1 VASKAQ
7 GAPALFT
14 QYKGEDMFGFF
25 KKKAEKKTTSPK
37 ADDENKV
44 AAATQPETTIQDQYI
59 ADQPITGRAEDRF
72 NRAPFATR
80 IAETI
85 ARRVDPSS
93 IVLGL
98 FGPWG
103 DGKTSMLEMMQEA
116 LKPYPNAIV
125 VRFNPWHFQS
135 EDRLLRG
142 FFSTLADAMGR
153 SLPNMKEKAGELL
166 KNYGSVLSLASLT
179 VGGLVQVTPG
189 ETAKG
194 VGEAMSNVGLDELRT
209 RIERMLDEA
218 NKRLVI
224 LIDDIDRLDRE
235 ETHAIF
241 KLVKLSA
248 SFRHTSYVLAF
259 DDIVVSAALG
269 ERYGAGGA
277 PAGRAFLEKI
287 IQVPL
292 NLPPA
297 DENSLRQLALEGVQ
311 NALNQAGIELT
322 QPQVDAFIRHF
333 DDALLPRLETPRR
346 AKLFSNALLFAL
358 PILKG
363 EVNPVD
369 LMLIEGIRVIYP
381 HLYSG
386 IRENPAIFLNGGRD
400 EHRNARQGAVSRID
414 SLIEETTPKLNAD
427 ERETLKSR
435 LLEPLFPRISSMGY
449 RGEWDEIWGA
459 EQKVSSSQYF
469 KRYFTY
475 SVPVGDV
482 PDAHVAALCE
492 AAPAA
497 SDTEKR
503 VLLEAFAARQG
514 LPRVISRLRQREES
528 LTQIQASALITAFAL
543 NGDLLPRERGM
554 MIMADTRAKAGMLIA
569 GLLRQVPAGEL
580 RQAEAER
587 AIQIAMPVGF
597 AMECIRWIRHYEDRP
612 PEKRVLADEGE
623 APLQEIL
630 TARIEEADAA
640 SPLFIAHPKDATSLY
655 WAWSNGTSAA
665 HLRQRLETLF
675 DAVPDQLDDFLA
687 CYVGEAWG
695 MESGLPSPA
704 DFRREQYN
712 SVSRFI
718 SAEYMATNLRLRYG
732 TELDTPQNYPP
743 DTMAQPRRV
752 AHQFMTV
759 HQHVLQEQHTATE
772 PAAEEKPADDA
783 Y

>member
-1 VASKAQ
+1 
-7 GAPALFT
+7 
-14 QYKGEDMFGFF
+14 MFEFF
-25 KKKAEKKTTSPK
+25 LKKFARKTTPLEANNEST
-37 ADDENKV
+37 V
-44 AAATQPETTIQDQYI
+44 AAVVQPETAIQDQYI
-59 ADQPITGRAEDRF
+59 ADQPITGKAEDRF
-72 NRAPFATR
+72 NRASFATR

-85 ARRVDPSS
+85 ATRVDPSS

-103 DGKTSMLEMMQEA
+103 DGKTSVLEMMQEA

-135 EDRLLRG
+135 EDLLLRG
-142 FFSTLADAMGR
+142 FFATLADAMGQ
-153 SLPNMKEKAGELL
+153 SLPNMREKAGELL
-166 KNYGSVLSLASLT
+166 KKYGSVLSLASLT
-179 VGGLVQVTPG
+179 VGGVLQVTPG

-194 VGEAMSNVGLDELRT
+194 VGEAMSNVGLDELRK
-209 RIERMLDEA
+209 RIERMLDDA

-259 DDIVVSAALG
+259 DDVVVSAALG
-269 ERYGAGGA
+269 ERYGAGGSL
-277 PAGRAFLEKI
+277 AGRAFLEKI

-292 NLPPA
+292 HLPPA

-322 QPQVDAFIRHF
+322 QPQIDVFVRYF

-346 AKLFSNALLFAL
+346 AKLFSNALMFAL
-358 PILKG
+358 PILRG

-381 HLYSG
+381 NLYTG
-386 IRENPAIFLNGGRD
+386 IRENPAFFLHGERD
-400 EHRNARQGAVSRID
+400 ERRSARQGAVNRID
-414 SLIEETTPKLNAD
+414 SLIERTTPELTAD
-427 ERETLKSR
+427 ERERVKSR
-435 LLEPLFPRISSMGY
+435 LLEPLFPRIGSMGY
-449 RGEWDEIWGA
+449 GGEWDGIWGA
-459 EQKVSSSQYF
+459 EQKVCSSQYF

-497 SDTEKR
+497 SDAEKR

-528 LTQIQASALITAFAL
+528 LTQVQASALITAFAL

-554 MIMADTRAKAGMLIA
+554 MVLADTRAKAGMLIA
-569 GLLRQVPAGEL
+569 GLLRQVPAGAY

-597 AMECIRWIRHYEDRP
+597 AMECIRWIRNYEDTP
-612 PEKRVLADEGE
+612 PERRVLADEGE
-623 APLQEIL
+623 APLRAIL
-630 TARIEEADAA
+630 TARIEEADAVT
-640 SPLFIAHPKDATSLY
+640 PLFIAHPKDAPYLY
-655 WAWSNGTSAA
+655 RSWADGTSVA
-665 HLRQRLETLF
+665 HVRQRLEALF
-675 DAVPDQLDDFLA
+675 DAVPEQLDAFLG

-695 MESGLPSPA
+695 MESGLPRPA
-704 DFRREQYN
+704 DFAREQYN
-712 SVSRFI
+712 SVSHLI
-718 SAEYMATNLRLRYG
+718 PAEYVATNLRLRYG
-732 TELDTPQNYPP
+732 AELDAPQNYPP

-759 HQHVLQEQHTATE
+759 HQYVLQAQHAATQ
-772 PAAEEKPADDA
+772 PVAGEEPADDVD
-783 Y
+783 

>member
-1 VASKAQ
+1 
-7 GAPALFT
+7 
-14 QYKGEDMFGFF
+14 MFGFF
-25 KKKAEKKTTSPK
+25 KKKAQKKITSPN
-37 ADDENKV
+37 ADNENEV
-44 AAATQPETTIQDQYI
+44 AAAAQPETAIGDQYI
-59 ADQPITGRAEDRF
+59 ADQPITSRAEDRF

-85 ARRVDPSS
+85 ASRADPSS

-135 EDRLLRG
+135 EDLLLRG
-142 FFSTLADAMGR
+142 YFATLADAMGR
-153 SLPNMKEKAGELL
+153 SPGMKENAGKLL
-166 KNYGSVLSLASLT
+166 KSTEACFLASLT
-179 VGGLVQVTPG
+179 VAGLVTVTPC
-189 ETAKG
+189 EAAKG
-194 VGEAMSNVGLDELRT
+194 VGEAMSNVGLDELRM
-209 RIERMLDEA
+209 RIERMLDKA
-218 NKRLVI
+218 NKRLAI

-259 DDIVVSAALG
+259 DDVVVSAALG

-292 NLPPA
+292 NLPPV

-322 QPQVDAFIRHF
+322 QPQIDAFIRHF
-333 DDALLPRLETPRR
+333 DDTLLPRLETPRR

-363 EVNPVD
+363 EANPVD

-381 HLYSG
+381 HLYAG
-386 IRENPAIFLNGGRD
+386 IRDNSSIFLNG
-400 EHRNARQGAVSRID
+400 ERNERGNAHQRAINQID
-414 SLIEETTPKLNAD
+414 SLIEDATPELTAD

-435 LLEPLFPRISSMGY
+435 LLKPLFPRIGNSAYG
-449 RGEWDEIWGA
+449 GEWDEIWGA
-459 EQKVSSSQYF
+459 EQKVSSNQYF

-482 PDAHVAALCE
+482 PDAHVAALCA
-492 AAPAA
+492 AAPVA
-497 SDTEKR
+497 SDTQKR
-503 VLLEAFAARQG
+503 ALLEGFASRQG

-528 LTQIQASALITAFAL
+528 LTQVQASALITAFAL

-554 MIMADTRAKAGMLIA
+554 MVLADTRAQAGMLIA
-569 GLLRQVPAGEL
+569 GLLRQVPVGVP
-580 RQAEAER
+580 RQTEAER

-597 AMECIRWIRHYEDRP
+597 AMECIRWIRHYENKP

-623 APLQEIL
+623 VPLQAIL
-630 TARIEEADAA
+630 TARIEEADAI
-640 SPLFIAHPKDATSLY
+640 SPLFIAHPKDAASLY
-655 WAWSNGTSAA
+655 WSWVDGTSVA
-665 HLRQRLETLF
+665 HVRQRLDTLF
-675 DAVPDQLDDFLA
+675 DAAPEQLDDFLA
-687 CYVGEAWG
+687 CFVGEAWS
-695 MESGLPSPA
+695 MESGIPRPA
-704 DFRREQYN
+704 DFGREQYN
-712 SVSRFI
+712 SVSHFI
-718 SAEYMATNLRLRYG
+718 STEYVATNLRLRYDA
-732 TELDTPQNYPP
+732 ELDNPQNYPP
-743 DTMAQPRRV
+743 NTMAQFRRV

-759 HQHVLQEQHTATE
+759 HQHVLQEQHA
-772 PAAEEKPADDA
+772 AAEPTAKERPTDDVD
-783 Y
+783 

>member
-1 VASKAQ
+1 
-7 GAPALFT
+7 
-14 QYKGEDMFGFF
+14 MFGFF
-25 KKKAEKKTTSPK
+25 KKKAEKKTTSPNT
-37 ADDENKV
+37 DDENKV
-44 AAATQPETTIQDQYI
+44 AAATQPEVTIQDQYI

-116 LKPYPNAIV
+116 LEPYPNVIV

-135 EDRLLRG
+135 EDLLLRG
-142 FFSTLADAMGR
+142 FFATLADAMGQ

-166 KNYGSVLSLASLT
+166 KKYGSVLSLASLT

-292 NLPPA
+292 NLPPV

-381 HLYSG
+381 HLYAG
-386 IRENPAIFLNGGRD
+386 IRENPAIFLQGGRD
-400 EHRNARQGAVSRID
+400 ERRNARQGAVSRID
-414 SLIEETTPKLNAD
+414 SLIENTTPELTAD

-435 LLEPLFPRISSMGY
+435 LLEPLFPRISNMGY
-449 RGEWDEIWGA
+449 GGEWDGIWGA
-459 EQKVSSSQYF
+459 EQKASSNQYF

-482 PDAHVAALCE
+482 PDAHVATLCE
-492 AAPAA
+492 SAPTA

-514 LPRVISRLRQREES
+514 LPRLISRLRQREES
-528 LTQIQASALITAFAL
+528 LTQIQASALIIAFAK

-554 MIMADTRAKAGMLIA
+554 MMLADTRAKAGMLIA
-569 GLLRQVPAGEL
+569 GLLRQIPAGES

-597 AMECIRWIRHYEDRP
+597 AMECIRWIRHYEDKP

-623 APLQEIL
+623 APLREIL

-640 SPLFIAHPKDATSLY
+640 SPLFIAHPKDAPELY
-655 WAWSNGTSAA
+655 WSWAKGTSEA
-665 HLRQRLETLF
+665 HVRQRLETLF
-675 DAVPDQLDDFLA
+675 DAAPEQLDDFLA

-695 MESGLPSPA
+695 MESGLPRPA
-704 DFRREQYN
+704 DFKREQYN

-718 SAEYMATNLRLRYG
+718 SAEYVATNLRLRYG
-732 TELDTPQNYPP
+732 AELDTPQSYPP
-743 DTMAQPRRV
+743 DTMSQPRRV

-759 HQHVLQEQHTATE
+759 HQYVSQEEHA
-772 PAAEEKPADDA
+772 AAEHAAEVGPTDDVD
-783 Y
+783 

>member
-1 VASKAQ
+1 
-7 GAPALFT
+7 
-14 QYKGEDMFGFF
+14 MFGFF
-25 KKKAEKKTTSPK
+25 KKKAARKTAAPE
-37 ADDENKV
+37 ADNENRV
-44 AAATQPETTIQDQYI
+44 AAAAPPQTPIQNQYI
-59 ADQPITGRAEDRF
+59 ADQPITGKAEDRF
-72 NRAPFATR
+72 NRASFATR

-85 ARRVDPSS
+85 ATRVDPSS
-93 IVLGL
+93 IVLGI

-103 DGKTSMLEMMQEA
+103 DGKTSVLEMMQEA
-116 LKPYPNAIV
+116 LNSYPNVIV

-135 EDRLLRG
+135 EDLLLRG
-142 FFSTLADAMGR
+142 FFATLADAMGQ
-153 SLPNMKEKAGELL
+153 SLPNVKEKAGELL
-166 KNYGSVLSLASLT
+166 KKYGSVLSLASLT
-179 VGGLVQVTPG
+179 VGGVVQVTPG

-292 NLPPA
+292 HLPPA

-322 QPQVDAFIRHF
+322 QPQVDAFVRHF

-381 HLYSG
+381 HLYTG
-386 IRENPAIFLNGGRD
+386 IRENPALFLHGERD
-400 EHRNARQGAVSRID
+400 ERRNGRQEAVSRID
-414 SLIEETTPKLNAD
+414 SLIEGTTPELTAD
-427 ERETLKSR
+427 ERETVKSR
-435 LLEPLFPRISSMGY
+435 LLEPLFPRISKMGY
-449 RGEWDEIWGA
+449 GAEWDNIWGA
-459 EQKVSSSQYF
+459 EQKVSSNQYF

-528 LTQIQASALITAFAL
+528 LTQVQASALITAFAL

-554 MIMADTRAKAGMLIA
+554 MVMADTRAKAGMLIA
-569 GLLRQVPAGEL
+569 GLLRQVPAGEP

-597 AMECIRWIRHYEDRP
+597 AMECIRWIRHYENKP

-623 APLQEIL
+623 APLRAIL
-630 TARIEEADAA
+630 TARIEEANVV
-640 SPLFIAHPKDATSLY
+640 SPLFIAHPKDAPSLY
-655 WAWSNGTSAA
+655 WSWADGASAA
-665 HLRQRLETLF
+665 HVRQRLETLF
-675 DAVPDQLDDFLA
+675 DAAPEQLDDFLA

-695 MESGLPSPA
+695 MESGLPRPA
-704 DFRREQYN
+704 DFGREQYN
-712 SVSRFI
+712 SVSHLI
-718 SAEYMATNLRLRYG
+718 PAEYVATNLRLRYG
-732 TELDTPQNYPP
+732 AELDTPQNHPL
-743 DTMAQPRRV
+743 DTMAPPRRI
-752 AHQFMTV
+752 AHQFMAV
-759 HQHVLQEQHTATE
+759 HEYVLQEQHATAE
-772 PAAEEKPADDA
+772 PAAEEEPTYDVD
-783 Y
+783 